1 MVKGLDTTVLIY
13 ALDTASPLHDR
24 AVAVLDQAIGGKWL
38 ACVCRATLLELADLL
53 TDPRR
58 VRKPMAPAQVAKALE
73 RLTKYPQPQLLEA
86 DALTYK
92 RALRLME
99 KYPVQRG
106 RFVETQIAA
115 TLLEHGV
122 RTIVT
127 ADSRSYVAI
136 RELTVENPFEA
147 LFA

>member
-1 MVKGLDTTVLIY
+1 MVKGLDTSVLLY
-13 ALDTASPLHDR
+13 ALDTAAPLHGR
-24 AVAVLDQAIGGKWL
+24 AVDVLEQAIGGKWL
-38 ACVCRATLLELADLL
+38 ACVCETSLLELAEIL

-58 VRKPMAPAQVAKALE
+58 VRKPLAPAQVAKALE
-73 RLTKYPQPQLLEA
+73 RLTRYPQPQVLEA

-106 RFVETQIAA
+106 RFIESQIAA

-127 ADSRSYVAI
+127 ANSNGFAAI

>member
-1 MVKGLDTTVLIY
+1 MIKGLDSSVLLY
-13 ALDTASPLHDR
+13 ALDTAAPLHRR
-24 AVAVLDQAIGGKWL
+24 ALEVLDQSIGGKWL
-38 ACVCRATLLELADLL
+38 ACVCSTTLLELAEIL
-53 TDPRR
+53 TDSRR
-58 VRKPMAPAQVAKALE
+58 VRNPLAPAQVAKALD
-73 RLTKYPQPQLLEA
+73 RLTRYPQPQLLEA

-92 RALRLME
+92 RALKLME

-127 ADSRSYVAI
+127 ANSNDYVAI